1 MCKLS
6 PHGTCSRASIGG
18 HVTRLRV
25 NPEVAIRALPDG
37 DAVVARSDG
46 TEAVIVNA
54 TAHAI
59 LELLADEGSEADIA
73 KTFVRT
79 FPNESVDAMQRDVH
93 ALIARLVQDG
103 ILEPCGSESST
114 V

>member
-1 MCKLS
+1 MM
-6 PHGTCSRASIGG
+6 
-18 HVTRLRV
+18 RLRLR
-25 NPEVAIRALPDG
+25 PDVAIRALPDG

-54 TAHAI
+54 AAHAV
-59 LELLADEGSEADIA
+59 LELLADEGTESDVANA
-73 KTFVRT
+73 FAQT
-79 FPNESVDAMQRDVH
+79 FPDQSADAMQRDVQ

-103 ILEPCGSESST
+103 ILESCGTASST